1 MLGCYRPYS
10 IKNEITINK
19 IIIDL
24 YVITD
29 THKQDSVVW
38 NDSFSFFN
46 AAFVLLAKW
55 GRKR

>member
-1 MLGCYRPYS
+1 MFGYCSPYS

-38 NDSFSFFN
+38 NEPFSFFN
-46 AAFVLLAKW
+46 AAPVLLAKW
-55 GRKR
+55 GRQR